1 MFIVVNHK
9 ISDPENFW
17 KRAMENAPL
26 LPKDKVQR
34 VMQSLPNADM
44 TASMCLWEADSI
56 SALDEYLRSVM
67 GDLSSETYYELNTAN
82 ALGMPS

>member
-26 LPKDKVQR
+26 LPAANVQR
-34 VMQSLPNADM
+34 VIQSLPNADM
-44 TASMCLWEADSI
+44 TASACLWEADSI
-56 SALDEYLRSVM
+56 DALDSYLRGIM
-67 GDLSSETYYELNTAN
+67 GNLSSETYYELNTAN
-82 ALGMPS
+82 ALGMPA